1 MYIENSD
8 FYKKAQEIK
17 TLSKK
22 ISDYLINDLSK
33 LKENG
38 AESRNIYFSGDIVQQ
53 STSIYEEILKV
64 KSTTISEK
72 KHSHART
79 LRWLTYRLLQNCN
92 RLEKCSSNGKDF
104 MLILRTEIHKFKKLQ
119 KYWLLSI

>member
-1 MYIENSD
+1 MYVENSD
-8 FYKKAQEIK
+8 FYKKAQEIR

-64 KSTTISEK
+64 KSATISEK
-72 KHSHART
+72 KT
-79 LRWLTYRLLQNCN
+79 
-92 RLEKCSSNGKDF
+92 
-104 MLILRTEIHKFKKLQ
+104 
-119 KYWLLSI
+119 

>member
-8 FYKKAQEIK
+8 FYKKAQEIR

-33 LKENG
+33 LKANG
-38 AESRNIYFSGDIVQQ
+38 SESCNIYFSGDIVQQ

-104 MLILRTEIHKFKKLQ
+104 MLILTMEIHKFKKLQ
-119 KYWLLSI
+119 KYWLLNL